1 MTGPATRRQKEKE
14 STSPAQP
21 STQAPAQP
29 SSDSSAPP
37 AGSSKQSPSHAIDAR
52 LIKACL
58 QDDQEAWSA
67 LIDKYKNLIYSIP
80 IKFGMYQD
88 AADIF
93 QAVCVDLLS
102 ELPRLRDHR
111 ALPKWLIQTC
121 YHKCLHTKRLA
132 GRNVELTPEDA
143 ETPSTEGDPSL
154 PDHLLVQLEQEQLLR
169 DVVAEMPK
177 RCERMIQMLFFET
190 PSRPYEEVAKELG
203 LATGSIGFIRGRCLA
218 QLKKQLEKKG
228 FS

>member
-1 MTGPATRRQKEKE
+1 MTGTSTRQQKEK
-14 STSPAQP
+14 PALV
-21 STQAPAQP
+21 
-29 SSDSSAPP
+29 SDE
-37 AGSSKQSPSHAIDAR
+37 R

-58 QDDQEAWSA
+58 KGDSEAWSS

-80 IKFGMYQD
+80 IKMGMYQD

-93 QAVCVDLLS
+93 QSVCVDLLL

-121 YHKCLHTKRLA
+121 YHKCIQHRRMSD
-132 GRNVELTPEDA
+132 RNVELEPHDA
-143 ETPSTEGDPSL
+143 ENPRDDSAAL
-154 PDHLLVQLEQEQLLR
+154 PDHMLVQLEQEQLVREVIL
-169 DVVAEMPK
+169 AMPE

-190 PSRPYEEVAKELG
+190 PSRPYDEVAKELG